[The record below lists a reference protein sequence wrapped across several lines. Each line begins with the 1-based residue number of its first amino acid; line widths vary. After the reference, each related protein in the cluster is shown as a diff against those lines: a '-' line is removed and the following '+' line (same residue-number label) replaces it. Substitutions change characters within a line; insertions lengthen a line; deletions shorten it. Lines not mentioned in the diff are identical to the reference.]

1 MGLQPRI
8 CQTSFFPLQ
17 GYPLT
22 GANNILWRWKAIG
35 GDRKR
40 CNELDGKR
48 WTRYSISVWSDLRRS
63 VLESRLDHPAP
74 FPLQLA
80 RRCIEIFTAAP
91 GEVVLDPFAGTGTT
105 LLAAYNQGRRGVG
118 FEIYDRYLA
127 LFEKRLC
134 SEETAPAGTMGI
146 RPRLYHDSALNLRR
160 YLEPDSVDFI
170 LTSPPYWD
178 ILTARRSAD
187 RRRQRDYGEH
197 AADLGRSGDYH
208 SFLKNLTAIFQEAHT
223 VLKPGRVCAVV
234 VMDLRKKNRF
244 YPLHMDLC
252 AALQPVGFQLE
263 DIIIWDRR
271 HEYNSLRP
279 LGYPSVFR
287 VNKVHEYLLIFTGRK
302 DGKG

>member
-1 MGLQPRI
+1 M
-8 CQTSFFPLQ
+8 
-17 GYPLT
+17 
-22 GANNILWRWKAIG
+22 AIG
-35 GDRKR
+35 GGRKR

-63 VLESRLDHPAP
+63 LLESRLDHPAP

-80 RRCIEIFTAAP
+80 GRCVEIFTAAP

-105 LLAAYNQGRRGVG
+105 LLAAYNKGRRGVG
-118 FEIYDRYLA
+118 FEIYERYLE
-127 LFEKRLC
+127 LFERRLH
-134 SEETAPAGTMGI
+134 SEEAAPPGAAGL

-160 YLEPDSVDFI
+160 YLEPDSVDFV

-197 AADLGRSGDYH
+197 AADLGRSDDYG
-208 SFLKNLTAIFQEAHT
+208 SFLESLAAVFRQVHA
-223 VLKPGRVCAVV
+223 VLKPGRFCAVV

-252 AALQPVGFQLE
+252 AALQPEGFQLE

-271 HEYNSLRP
+271 HEYNRLRP
-279 LGYPSVFR
+279 LGYPAVFR
-287 VNKVHEYLLIFTGRK
+287 VNKVHEYLMIFSAQKEGPV
-302 DGKG
+302 

>member
-1 MGLQPRI
+1 MG
-8 CQTSFFPLQ
+8 
-17 GYPLT
+17 
-22 GANNILWRWKAIG
+22 G
-35 GDRKR
+35 GRKR

-63 VLESRLDHPAP
+63 ILESRLDHPAA

-80 RRCIEIFTAAP
+80 GRCIEIFTAAP

-105 LLAAYNQGRRGVG
+105 LLAAFNKGRLGVG

-134 SEETAPAGTMGI
+134 SEEAVPEGTAGI

-197 AADLGRSGDYH
+197 ADDLGRSGDYQ
-208 SFLKNLTAIFQEAHT
+208 SFLKNLTAIFQEIHT

-234 VMDLRKKNRF
+234 VMDLRKKNCF

-252 AALQPVGFQLE
+252 IALQPAGFQLE